1 MRAVCTSRYMGY
13 PIRPSRDQCVSAA
26 PPGLSWLA
34 TAFIAPVPQGI
45 RLRALIRLAILL
57 PSGLPTH
64 RIPPPQADGFTL
76 AVRPDFSSSRVTVSF
91 RTAVTCLSFPSLVI
105 SNNSIKAK
113 RAFIMGQNRVELL
126 TPALSERC
134 SNQLSYC
141 PILLDRRERRKNERH
156 GPGTD
161 YSSCTYTRRTC
172 VRQSA
177 FG

>member
-26 PPGLSWLA
+26 SPGLSWLA

-45 RLRALIRLAILL
+45 RLRALIRLAILV

-64 RIPPPQADGFTL
+64 RTPPSQADGFTL

-105 SNNSIKAK
+105 SNS
-113 RAFIMGQNRVELL
+113 RF
-126 TPALSERC
+126 S
-134 SNQLSYC
+134 
-141 PILLDRRERRKNERH
+141 LLDRRERRKNERH

-161 YSSCTYTRRTC
+161 FSSCTQPDYRPAISLRLTAGKSCPT
-172 VRQSA
+172 
-177 FG
+177 